1 MWSLLE
7 TATKEPLLDQTEE
20 PRQNGSNN
28 FSYVLVCNF
37 SSNELNH
44 LNPTCMMCA
53 TDLSERSHME
63 NLPVTVVRNFGCTPW
78 QDMKS
83 AKFLEVLPVARS
95 TLTKA
100 RTMFA
105 MLESRS
111 CHDQV
116 LNQTFLYEMIYGG
129 PSRVKIRAPMG
140 SPNNFHFSIRRC
152 GLFWLWREWTTFV
165 SILRQLDSRSLVCFT
180 NWIGYLFIMSF
191 VQSQDS
197 FRPIVSG
204 SKSSFLAFPKLDIF
218 DIQRFF
224 TCVIQIQCSM
234 HLYLSLKHE
243 IGNEV
248 KRPSETAMLGL
259 W

>member
-1 MWSLLE
+1 MY
-7 TATKEPLLDQTEE
+7 D
-20 PRQNGSNN
+20 
-28 FSYVLVCNF
+28 VCDRF
-37 SSNELNH
+37 KRAFTH
-44 LNPTCMMCA
+44 
-53 TDLSERSHME
+53 
-63 NLPVTVVRNFGCTPW
+63 G
-78 QDMKS
+78 KS
-83 AKFLEVLPVARS
+83 ASHVGKELWLHPLAGHEVSKIPRS
-95 TLTKA
+95 ASSGKVNVDKSQDHVRHRVTI
-100 RTMFA
+100 M
-105 MLESRS
+105 SRS
-111 CHDQV
+111 SSESNIFIWDDLWWANC
-116 LNQTFLYEMIYGG
+116 G

-180 NWIGYLFIMSF
+180 NWIGYLFIVSF

-197 FRPIVSG
+197 YRPIVSG

-224 TCVIQIQCSM
+224 TCAIQIQCSM

>member
-1 MWSLLE
+1 M
-7 TATKEPLLDQTEE
+7 DQTEE

-28 FSYVLVCNF
+28 FSHVLVCNF

-63 NLPVTVVRNFGCTPW
+63 NLPVTLVRNFGCTPW

-105 MLESRS
+105 IESRS

-129 PSRVKIRAPMG
+129 PIVGHQGSKFGHQWAPQTIFISALGAAVFFDCDANEQLSCQFCGNWIRVHLFVSLIGLDTCSSCHLSKVKTPTDQLFQDR
-140 SPNNFHFSIRRC
+140 NL
-152 GLFWLWREWTTFV
+152 LFWHF
-165 SILRQLDSRSLVCFT
+165 RS
-180 NWIGYLFIMSF
+180 
-191 VQSQDS
+191 
-197 FRPIVSG
+197 
-204 SKSSFLAFPKLDIF
+204 
-218 DIQRFF
+218 
-224 TCVIQIQCSM
+224 
-234 HLYLSLKHE
+234 
-243 IGNEV
+243 
-248 KRPSETAMLGL
+248 
-259 W
+259 